1 MRMEDIFKN
10 LLLLREQELHTN
22 IAKVCNLALTL
33 GEQKPGSFSIQ
44 TKNQIL
50 IYYADALYQMR
61 QYLQA
66 EHFYRQALQMRK
78 NSLKKIKNHKI
89 NDNQSDIP
97 SDVDIKY
104 KIHLCLVAMKQNS
117 AAKEILQSIPARMLT
132 PKINMALGYLYRD
145 CGMERSALTCF
156 KEVLKECPLA
166 LDAIENLL
174 KLGVKGTD
182 VSSLIVDLSSEV
194 SWLNQWVKA
203 QAQMN
208 AREFANAIKSF
219 KSLDTH
225 GLLKDNTYLSVT
237 MAYCYHYVCED
248 NRAISV
254 LQKALRLDPSMVT
267 GKDLLST
274 LLAESGTK
282 DDILTLEGLIPSL
295 DTSLWQCEHWIVLGN
310 YNLCGKKYDKA
321 AYFGQQALLMDRRN
335 VDAYLLKAKALLHLK
350 EYSIAASHCTEAI
363 QLCSYRYDVHK
374 CLVECYI
381 QSSRLREAESVAVN
395 ACRQLNFSAHGYCLH
410 AAVLL
415 KDPMA
420 SGKALKKVL
429 EKAVSLD
436 KNGLAGALPMFA
448 EYMMS
453 DQQYEQ
459 AVELI
464 QKHMDSLQPTSKL
477 HQLLADCFVALRK
490 DEDAF
495 THYNLALKL
504 DPNNQKATEGLNN
517 IGTSMSAKKIDSYY
531 SSMFDGTPYQ
541 QTPSSTAKNNLSD
554 HEADPESDTD
564 AWPAVADVSN
574 FD

>member
-1 MRMEDIFKN
+1 MKMEAILKN
-10 LLLLREQELHTN
+10 LQHLREQELHSN
-22 IAKVCNLALTL
+22 IAKICNLALTL

-44 TKNQIL
+44 AKNQIL
-50 IYYADALYQMR
+50 LYYADALYQMH

-66 EHFYRQALQMRK
+66 EHFYRQALEMRK
-78 NSLKKIKNHKI
+78 NSLKKSKNHKI

-104 KIHLCLVAMKQNS
+104 KIHLCLIALKQNS
-117 AAKEILQSIPARMLT
+117 AAKEILQTIPARMLT
-132 PKINMALGYLYRD
+132 PKINMALGCLYRD

-174 KLGVKGTD
+174 KLGVKGTE

-219 KSLDTH
+219 KSMDTH
-225 GLLKDNTYLSVT
+225 GLLKDNTYLSVS
-237 MAYCYHYVCED
+237 MAYCYHYMCED
-248 NRAISV
+248 NKAISI
-254 LQKALRLDPSMVT
+254 LQKALRLDPSLVA
-267 GKDLLST
+267 GRDLLST

-282 DDILTLEGLIPSL
+282 DHIQTLERLVPSM

-310 YNLCGKKYDKA
+310 YNLATKKYDKA
-321 AYFGQQALLMDRRN
+321 AYFGQQALVMDRTN
-335 VDAYLLKAKALLHLK
+335 VDAYLLKANALLHLK
-350 EYSIAASHCTEAI
+350 EYSMVASHCTEAL
-363 QLCSYRYDVHK
+363 QLCSYRYDIHK

-381 QSSRLREAESVAVN
+381 QSSRLREAESVAIN

-420 SGKALKKVL
+420 SSKTLRKTL

-436 KNGLAGALPMFA
+436 KNGLTTALPMLA
-448 EYMMS
+448 EYIMS

-464 QKHMDSLQPTSKL
+464 QKHIDSHRPTSKL
-477 HQLLADCFVALRK
+477 HLLLADCFVALRK

-517 IGTSMSAKKIDSYY
+517 IGTSMSVSKIDSYY
-531 SSMFDGTPYQ
+531 SSMFDGTSY